1 MKKILCVM
9 GVAALLLGASSCS
22 KSGSTASS
30 PEADSLG
37 ITMGKAI
44 GMSIG
49 ADFKS
54 MPEADKAKFNKD
66 QFLAGLK
73 TVLLADTANM
83 AYLQGVSVGMNMLM
97 QLMQMNN
104 DSVQVNRDLLYK
116 NFAEY
121 YKLDSVSAD
130 QQQAIQMEY
139 QTLMQSVQAKA
150 MARYQARQQ
159 AAQQAKQAEGDS
171 IEAAD
176 KAYMEQVK
184 ASDPDI
190 KTTEDGLS
198 YKVLAN
204 GNGAKAKDGDTVMV
218 KYVGKLTNGKQ
229 FDASGDE
236 PVRMNVNG
244 VVPGFKEGLKMMSPG
259 SKMILYI
266 PGNLAYGVNSPSPEI
281 PPMSTLV
288 FEVELVDVN
297 PSK

>member
-1 MKKILCVM
+1 MKKIFCVM

-22 KSGSTASS
+22 NGGSEAST

-49 ADFKS
+49 ADYKT

-97 QLMQMNN
+97 QLMQMNG

-121 YKLDSVSAD
+121 YKLDSVSQAD
-130 QQQAIQMEY
+130 QQAIQNEY

-150 MARYQARQQ
+150 MARYQQRQQ
-159 AAQQAKQAEGDS
+159 AAMQAKQAQGDS
-171 IEAAD
+171 IAAAD
-176 KAYMEQVK
+176 KAYMEKIK
-184 ASDPDI
+184 ASDSEI
-190 KTTEDGLS
+190 KTTDSGLS
-198 YKVLAN
+198 YKVLAK
-204 GNGAKAKDGDTVMV
+204 GNGATAKDGDNVLVRYT
-218 KYVGKLTNGKQ
+218 GKLANGKQ
-229 FDASGDE
+229 FDASGEE

-259 SKMILYI
+259 SKMMLYI
-266 PGNLAYGVNSPSPEI
+266 PGDLAYGLNSPSPEI

-288 FEVELVDVN
+288 FEVELVEVN